1 MVLCSSVP
9 PLLNPHVPPN
19 LQFPLHSFFFVVLP
33 NSPYTIWSLHS
44 PFSLTIFSY
53 PLNILSSTL
62 KIPIM
67 LQTNDYINRL
77 QDYGIMPLFTP
88 ALCLIKTPLINFNP
102 MMENGTRVNQVG
114 PWFVMVKPI
123 IVLWNESWFHSPKW
137 IIIWDMFKSRVHPI
151 IFDCFIECNATY
163 QTFTFFFSD
172 WVWVGALPF
181 TPTGV
186 PKRRGGIQCC
196 RGERKR
202 ESRWNRYVLILLCDG

>member
-88 ALCLIKTPLINFNP
+88 PLCLIKTPLISFNP

-114 PWFVMVKPI
+114 PYVWWWNP
-123 IVLWNESWFHSPKW
+123 LWYCGMSHDSTLQNGSSFGTCLK
-137 IIIWDMFKSRVHPI
+137 VG
-151 IFDCFIECNATY
+151 FI
-163 QTFTFFFSD
+163 
-172 WVWVGALPF
+172 P
-181 TPTGV
+181 
-186 PKRRGGIQCC
+186 
-196 RGERKR
+196 
-202 ESRWNRYVLILLCDG
+202 